1 MTTKQSGR
9 LMISFLAGLM
19 MTLSAQAITRTWDG
33 GGGNLTWTNNANW
46 NPDGAPAANDVLI
59 IDGVVTVDLIGLSN
73 GFIPNGVNV
82 ALTNGAGL
90 TISSGVCR
98 MGSAAKVTVASNCTL
113 NTYWAMY
120 NGSMSFQNGA
130 KWTTGDLELNGP
142 NVFSFKLGPTGF
154 AKLTPST
161 LRWDATKKFSQQT
174 WNVDMADYTGGPTNI
189 ILMDC
194 SSASDANMTASNFW
208 YTATRTVTNPGIY
221 TNSTVIYDVVQK
233 AFVLKVSETPIN
245 PPTADLVW
253 DGGGGSV
260 LWSTAANWDPDFV
273 PTAGVTVE
281 IAGSVTV
288 EYGNN
293 LPACFI
299 SLKNGAGLKGSG
311 GALRLQGA
319 TINVASNSV
328 LSGAWWDL
336 NAGTLNFQNGA
347 GATMTDWEQK
357 GINRFNF
364 KLGPA
369 GFITLLPGRLWGSSP
384 ITSTISN
391 ATYIADMANY
401 IGSTG
406 IITLVD
412 FSADSYGMTPELFQ
426 NANLSVTNTDGY
438 VGNLQWN
445 NTAKSIEL
453 NVTALPVYYWDN
465 DGTTAGFGTASG
477 TWASPTTGDTT
488 QGWSTNAAGGTL
500 PASLSTTV
508 RSSVNFGNGATG
520 LGAGTIT
527 VSGAV
532 ANGNMTFASG
542 SGAITLSG
550 GTINLPASATI
561 TVNNSSDTIS
571 SVLSGA
577 GSSLT
582 KAGLGT
588 LTLSGANTYS
598 GATTITAGTLALG
611 ANNVLT
617 NLSPVTIASATLN
630 ASTFSNKGGVLDT
643 TGSAIIN
650 LGTGATLAFSDS
662 SAIDWTGGT
671 LNITGPFVSG
681 ISIRFGTTGNAL
693 TVDQLAK
700 ISATG
705 CYKFTLDSNGYLKA
719 QRGTMIMFQ

>member
-1 MTTKQSGR
+1 MKRTILNRLQSLLCG
-9 LMISFLAGLM
+9 FAGL
-19 MTLSAQAITRTWDG
+19 TLAFFTATAVQAVTRTWDDEAG
-33 GGGNLTWTNNANW
+33 TLAWSSATNWSGDTVPVA
-46 NPDGAPAANDVLI
+46 GDVAI
-59 IDGVVTVDLIGLSN
+59 IDGLYNVVTPGWL
-73 GFIPNGVNV
+73 PNPITLY
-82 ALTNGAGL
+82 LTNSASFGGA
-90 TISSGVCR
+90 
-98 MGSAAKVTVASNCTL
+98 VTRIQGPSVVNIASNCTL
-113 NTYWAMY
+113 NNYWALYQATM
-120 NGSMSFQNGA
+120 NFQNGA
-130 KWTTGDLELNGP
+130 KWTAGDVEVSGP
-142 NVFSFKLGPTGF
+142 VAFNFKLGPAGF
-154 AKLTPST
+154 TTLTPGW
-161 LRWDATKKFSQQT
+161 LRPSAMFSNQT
-174 WNVDMADYTGGPTNI
+174 WTVDMADYTGPSPADFV
-189 ILMDC
+189 LMDC
-194 SSASDANMTASNFW
+194 AGNDGGWITAINFW
-208 YTATRTVTNPGIY
+208 NNATRNVINKGA
-221 TNSTVIYDVVQK
+221 NVGSTVVFDAAAT
-233 AFVLKVSETPIN
+233 AFILKVRVTPVTF
-245 PPTADLVW
+245 PYADKEW
-253 DGGGGSV
+253 TGRGGNL
-260 LWSTAANWDPDFV
+260 LWNNATNWTPVGV
-273 PTAGVTVE
+273 PVAGNTVE
-281 IAGSVTV
+281 IAGPVTV
-288 EYGNN
+288 EYVNS
-293 LPACFI
+293 LPVCTI
-299 SLKNGAGLKGSG
+299 SLKNSAGLKASAN
-311 GALRLQGA
+311 ALRLDGA
-319 TINVASNSV
+319 TVNVASNSV

-336 NAGTLNFQNGA
+336 NAGTLNFENGA
-347 GATMTDWEQK
+347 GATMTDWQQK

-364 KLGPA
+364 KLGPS
-369 GFITLLPGRLWGSSP
+369 GFITLLPGRLWGSLP

-412 FSADSYGMTPELFQ
+412 FSADSYGLTPELFQ

-527 VSGAV
+527 VSGTV

-542 SGAITLSG
+542 SGAIVLSG
-550 GTINLPASATI
+550 GTINLPASASI

-582 KAGLGT
+582 KAGLGA
-588 LTLSGANTYS
+588 LTLSGVNTYS

-617 NLSPVTIASATLN
+617 NLSPVSIGSATLN
-630 ASTFSNKGGVLDT
+630 AGTYSNKGGTLDVA
-643 TGSAIIN
+643 GSSIIN
-650 LGTGATLAFSDS
+650 LGTGCSLAFSDS
-662 SAIDWTGGT
+662 SAIDWAGGT
-671 LNITGPFVSG
+671 LALTGRFVSG
-681 ISIRFGTTGNAL
+681 SSLRFGTTSNGL
-693 TVDQLAK
+693 TDVQLAK

-719 QRGTMIMFQ
+719 QRGTLIMFQ